1 MANENTTVL
10 LKNINNIALETENG
24 LYIKHKYN
32 IPNYQRG
39 YRWER
44 GEVMALLDDI
54 WEFLNSSDTSDEKYC
69 LQPIVLKFKNESSE
83 TGFIQ
88 NQASQQYTL
97 YTWDVIDGQQR
108 LTTLY
113 LIMQYLSPFS
123 SEEIYELSYSSRGTE
138 EKLADWQNKLM
149 DYNPRKQVPQPLLE
163 YCAGDDLDIHFMANA
178 VKTINEWFCSKMKEN
193 TDQNV
198 KQKFSTFRERVYVIW
213 YEIASTGDEIEAIDL
228 FTRLNIGKIPL
239 TNAELIKA
247 VLLKQSSTQDERLQ
261 QQKALEWDQIEI
273 SLSDDEF
280 FYFLCNTADVYETR
294 IDYLFLL
301 NYLIHCIQNQQPEQI
316 PDGYGLF
323 TFYADANYDIWGK
336 IKSLHQLLCQWYKDH
351 RIYHKIGFLIAC
363 CRYQKKR
370 HAQND
375 SLRLL
380 ANLITKYYKEKS
392 KKSFMAG
399 LDDNIRE
406 TVKTFYPKT
415 DHQTSYLPLNE
426 LTYQDQDHREVIEQ
440 LLLLFNVLSME
451 KSSCEVMRF
460 SFNRFLPKKKEDEW
474 SLEHICPQNPE
485 DCNTTEKQQK
495 WLDFCLDELNGLKAK
510 NIATEDMLKM
520 CDTALTELQK
530 AKVVL
535 ANKGV
540 SPLADDEFNR
550 LAVLYQRVGSELA
563 DDQDIHMISNLALLP
578 RDINSAFSNK
588 LFFQKRLLMMEH
600 DKKGNFIPLCTH
612 NVFLKYYSQK
622 DTQLYF
628 WTENDRDAYFKAIRI
643 SLCTYLPEGVVKDE

>member
-1 MANENTTVL
+1 MTKKNTTVL

-44 GEVMALLDDI
+44 AEVLALLNDI
-54 WEFLNSSDTSDEKYC
+54 WEFLNSYNDLDEKYC
-69 LQPIVLKFKNESSE
+69 LQPIVLKLKDESFK

-88 NQASQQYTL
+88 GQEAQQYTL

-123 SEEIYELSYSSRGTE
+123 GGEIYELSYSSRGTE
-138 EKLADWQNKLM
+138 EKLTNWQNELI

-163 YCAGDDLDIHFMANA
+163 YCAGDDLDIYFMANA
-178 VKTINEWFCSKMKEN
+178 VKTINEWFCGKMKEN
-193 TDQNV
+193 TDQSV
-198 KQKFSTFRERVYVIW
+198 KQKFSTFREHVYVIW

-273 SLSDDEF
+273 SLSNDEF
-280 FYFLCNTADVYETR
+280 FYFLCSTADVYETR

-301 NYLIHCIQNQQPEQI
+301 NYLNNCIKNQQSEQI

-323 TFYADANYDIWGK
+323 SFYVGYVGTSDIWGE

-351 RIYHKIGFLIAC
+351 RIYHKIGFLVAC
-363 CRYQKKR
+363 CRYQKKKS
-370 HAQND
+370 AQND
-375 SLRLL
+375 SLHLL
-380 ANLITKYYKEKS
+380 ANLIAKYHKEKS
-392 KKSFMAG
+392 KKAFMDE
-399 LDDNIRE
+399 LNDNIRE
-406 TVKTFYPKT
+406 TVKSFYPKA
-415 DHQTSYLPLNE
+415 DHQKGYLPLNE
-426 LTYQDQDHREVIEQ
+426 LTYLDHHDAIEQ

-451 KSSCEVMRF
+451 QSSCEVMRF
-460 SFNRFLPKKKEDEW
+460 SFDRFLPKKKGDEW
-474 SLEHICPQNPE
+474 SLEHICPQNLE
-485 DCNTTEKQQK
+485 DCDSTEKQQK
-495 WLDFCLDELNGLKAK
+495 WLDFCLNELHGLKEK
-510 NIATEDMLKM
+510 NIATKDMMKK
-520 CDTALTELQK
+520 CDTALAELQNAK
-530 AKVVL
+530 AIL
-535 ANKGV
+535 TNKGA

-550 LAVLYQRVGSELA
+550 LAVLYQSVGSELV
-563 DDQDIHMISNLALLP
+563 DDQDIHTISNLALLP

-588 LFFQKRLLMMEH
+588 LFFQKRLMMMEY
-600 DKKGNFIPLCTH
+600 DKGGNFIPLCTH

-628 WTENDRDAYFKAIRI
+628 WTESDRDAYFKSIKN
-643 SLCTYLPEGVVKDE
+643 SLCTYLQEGAVKDE